1 MDRFAFD
8 IWLLKLTHLALR
20 VWQFVPANKRVA
32 QMARLRLEY
41 DEARKRRID
50 LQKKLAYLEDNQS
63 SGLDNS
69 AMCDHDRSAVIFLF

>member
-1 MDRFAFD
+1 MMLSAISLFYSLSNFEAMIIYF
-8 IWLLKLTHLALR
+8 L
-20 VWQFVPANKRVA
+20 QFVPATKRVA

-69 AMCDHDRSAVIFLF
+69 AMCDHDRLV